1 VVNGDD
7 DEELGELPRP
17 DEPLLPIPELPMLPT
32 PDDPALPMP
41 EPAPLEPMADDGVL
55 IGLDVDGTVPND

>member
-7 DEELGELPRP
+7 DEELSELPRP
-17 DEPLLPIPELPMLPT
+17 DEPMLPTPELPPM

-41 EPAPLEPMADDGVL
+41 EPAPLEPMPDDGVL
-55 IGLDVDGTVPND
+55 IGLDVDGTAPND